1 MTVVYIQYEQ
11 LHWCMVQ
18 QILDEEKS
26 KHASSAQQNDIGPT
40 LFHTILRLANCAA
53 KPIVDWLH
61 SLIGWVGVAIS
72 SLWPFAI
79 LNNKF
84 NLSNRFSL

>member
-1 MTVVYIQYEQ
+1 
-11 LHWCMVQ
+11 MVH

-40 LFHTILRLANCAA
+40 LFHTFLRLAKGAA

-61 SLIGWVGVAIS
+61 SLIGWVGVTIS
-72 SLWPFAI
+72 SV
-79 LNNKF
+79 
-84 NLSNRFSL
+84 